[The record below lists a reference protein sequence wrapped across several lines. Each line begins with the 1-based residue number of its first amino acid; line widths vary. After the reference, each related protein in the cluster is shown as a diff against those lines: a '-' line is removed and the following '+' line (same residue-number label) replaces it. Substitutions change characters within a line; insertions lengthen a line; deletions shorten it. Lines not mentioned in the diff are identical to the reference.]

1 MAIIALYL
9 AQKCERFGE
18 SQSQHSD
25 NFWQRNNRN
34 YWEINLFFGKVLS
47 PLQVWD
53 KPKKDCHTKLKYK
66 IIKLNIWP
74 ETIFA
79 ILIPILAKTILLPFQ
94 MLWLLYLIYIFNK
107 VEWIWLKLNFHLLLV
122 MLFNI
127 LYTCCIYYSF
137 GILFCE
143 FFTNVLDLIHSSTI
157 VFKHIWSLNF
167 RIAYLA
173 MQLWNS
179 FLTSTPGSRH
189 LYTSQVKY
197 AENYLCGFQPMGQSC
212 KTIRL

>member
-79 ILIPILAKTILLPFQ
+79 ILIPILAKTILLPLRYILPNLFQ
-94 MLWLLYLIYIFNK
+94 HHCDFYLWSRVFTLRTAIYL
-107 VEWIWLKLNFHLLLV
+107 VLNSA
-122 MLFNI
+122 I
-127 LYTCCIYYSF
+127 PY
-137 GILFCE
+137 
-143 FFTNVLDLIHSSTI
+143 
-157 VFKHIWSLNF
+157 
-167 RIAYLA
+167 
-173 MQLWNS
+173 
-179 FLTSTPGSRH
+179 
-189 LYTSQVKY
+189 
-197 AENYLCGFQPMGQSC
+197 
-212 KTIRL
+212 